1 MGGSLTHSGLE
12 NAYWGIM
19 VVTYPYISG
28 LVAGSF
34 VVSSLSHVFHRRR
47 FDALAPLA
55 VLTSLALLIAAPLTV
70 LGDARQPS
78 NVLELLTRDHLP
90 YSPLS
95 TFIVIWLTYIALMLV
110 ELYFAFRA
118 VNARIGEGD
127 GWWAGL
133 HRVLAL
139 GSRDTSEHTARRDRK
154 ILFGL
159 SCAGIVLA
167 FLFHGYIGFVFGAT
181 KARSLWATPLMPVLF
196 IVSAIVS
203 GIALM
208 WLVYVVAMRY
218 VGRRPDRDVASGL
231 MTYLVL
237 FLLLDLFLDAVD
249 LLTSAVPEYA
259 QGSTYYAFYHLML
272 HGPFTFTY
280 LGVQL
285 GIGMLLPLVLWLIP
299 VVRRSWLGGAVI
311 SLAVLAGVFAMRW
324 NVVLGGQAESKVS
337 SNTVVTTSV
346 PLTGFDSLQTVLG
359 VFAVALL
366 LFLFFSWLFPWRH
379 ASETAPI
386 SPSPPGP
393 PARAGSPVV
402 THDHEPVLAREP
414 SVLPA
419 SSKGGA

>member
-1 MGGSLTHSGLE
+1 MGGALNHSGLE
-12 NAYWGIM
+12 NAYWGLM
-19 VVTYPYISG
+19 VVTYPFISG

-34 VVSSLSHVFHRRR
+34 VVSSLSHVFHQRR

-70 LGDARQPS
+70 LGDSRQPS
-78 NVLELLTRDHLP
+78 NFLELLTRDHLP

-110 ELYFAFRA
+110 ELYVAFR
-118 VNARIGEGD
+118 VTNARIGEGD
-127 GWWAGL
+127 GWWARL
-133 HRVLAL
+133 HRGLAL
-139 GSRDTSEHTARRDRK
+139 GHRNTSERAARKDRK

-181 KARSLWATPLMPVLF
+181 KARALWATPLMPVLF
-196 IVSAIVS
+196 IVSAMVS

-208 WLVYVVAMRY
+208 WLVHFLATRY
-218 VGRRPDRDVASGL
+218 VGRRPDRQVASGL
-231 MTYLVL
+231 LSYLML
-237 FLLLDLFLDAVD
+237 FLLLDLFLDALD

-259 QGSTYYAFYHLML
+259 QGSAYYGFSHLLL
-272 HGPFTFTY
+272 HGPFTFSY

-285 GIGMLLPLVLWLIP
+285 GIGVVLPLALWLVP
-299 VVRRSWLGGAVI
+299 VVRRSWPGGAVMT
-311 SLAVLAGVFAMRW
+311 LAALVGVYAMRW

-346 PLTGFDSLQTVLG
+346 PLTGFDSVQTVLG

-366 LFLFFSWLFPWRH
+366 LFLLLAWLFPWGQAH
-379 ASETAPI
+379 EAMSA
-386 SPSPPGP
+386 SPSSSDPAVFPGTGVGALGP
-393 PARAGSPVV
+393 MPAPAPGESPV
-402 THDHEPVLAREP
+402 
-414 SVLPA
+414 S
-419 SSKGGA
+419 GGGDA